1 MDGLILFA
9 IACGLIGCVLLY
21 VETGE

>member
-1 MDGLILFA
+1 MDGFVLFA

-21 VETGE
+21 VEMGE

>member
-9 IACGLIGCVLLY
+9 IACGLIGLVMLY